1 MRFGFHAYHKSFKER
16 FSQQNLIFFLLVSLF
31 IVSMGAVIAFT
42 YIKSDTL
49 TMVSFA
55 TEQETVAPI
64 PENYTAPLSQSKKI
78 TNKRNQVI
86 GFLPSWTIAQNVK
99 VYPEY
104 LDQIIYFGIGID
116 EQGNLMKYDENN
128 DWLVEWSYLN
138 SEYFKLLQEDSKKT
152 STKITV
158 AIKNFDNTKIDT
170 LISNETYT
178 NNAVAQLK
186 ELVQDYDLDGINID
200 FEYFSD
206 VDFPTLQ
213 YYNRFLTKLTTEL
226 REVKPDAIISVDVNA
241 TVVYN
246 DNAYDMVK
254 IGEVVDQV
262 IIMGYDYHT
271 AGATYAGAVSP
282 IDSDEDRPSIRKT
295 IKSLEGR
302 VDKNKLILGIPF
314 YGYEWQTLTEN
325 QNSKT
330 VPETGAV
337 ATYKRVRQLI
347 ASRDD
352 VTLHFDEKT
361 LSPWLSYNQNGLI
374 KQIYYE
380 DEKSLVEKIKFVEL
394 NGLEGIAIWALG
406 YEGEYVEPWTVIK
419 ENIRGKK

>member
-1 MRFGFHAYHKSFKER
+1 MRFGFHEYHKSFKER
-16 FSQQNLIFFLLVSLF
+16 FSHHNRIFFLLVSLF
-31 IVSMGAVIAFT
+31 VALLSSVIGIT
-42 YIKSDTL
+42 YLKSDTL
-49 TMVSFA
+49 KIASFA
-55 TEQETVAPI
+55 SEQEAVAPI
-64 PENYTAPLSQSKKI
+64 PENYTAPLSQSKKL
-78 TNKRNQVI
+78 TDDRKQVI
-86 GFLPSWTIAQNVK
+86 GFLPSWSIAQNAK

-116 EQGNLMKYDENN
+116 EKGNLMKVDENN
-128 DWLVEWSYLN
+128 QPLVEWSYLN
-138 SEYFKLLQEDSKKT
+138 SDYFKQLQEDSKKT

-186 ELVQDYDLDGINID
+186 KLVEDYNLDGINID

-213 YYNRFLTKLTTEL
+213 HYNRFLTTLSTEI
-226 REVKPDAIISVDVNA
+226 REIKPDAIISVDVNA

-262 IIMGYDYHT
+262 IIMGYDYHQS
-271 AGATYAGAVSP
+271 GSSYAGPVAP
-282 IDSDEDRPSIRKT
+282 IDADGDKPSIRKT

-314 YGYEWQTLTEN
+314 YGYEWQTVSDA
-325 QNSKT
+325 QNSRT
-330 VPETGAV
+330 VSDTGAI

-347 ASRDD
+347 SSRDD
-352 VTLHFDEKT
+352 VTLHFDEKS

-380 DEKSLVEKIKFVEL
+380 DEKSLIEKIKFVEL

-419 ENIRGKK
+419 DNIKTKL